1 MTFYGVIVG
10 VIEEVGND
18 PSFEKYGE
26 IVLLGDLL
34 QSFDFYLPVIYH
46 GWDFGNSKLFECIA
60 IKVWSKSFE
69 CFSTYSVSNLHH
81 YKNDC
86 LFSVLDL

>member
-1 MTFYGVIVG
+1 MLMTFYGVIVG

-46 GWDFGNSKLFECIA
+46 G
-60 IKVWSKSFE
+60 
-69 CFSTYSVSNLHH
+69 
-81 YKNDC
+81 
-86 LFSVLDL
+86 